1 MDVMAKKKS
10 QFEKE
15 IESVIRFLEKTDP
28 ENATRANALKM
39 LGSMQT
45 LAHLI
50 AHKVV
55 DKERAEKLKKRVRG
69 KKEKKEG

>member
-1 MDVMAKKKS
+1 VAKKKN
-10 QFEKE
+10 QFEKD
-15 IESVIRFLEKTDP
+15 IESVVGFLKQTDP
-28 ENATRANALKM
+28 KNATRANAIKM

-55 DKERAEKLKKRVRG
+55 DKERSEELKKAI
-69 KKEKKEG
+69 KKKTKT

>member
-1 MDVMAKKKS
+1 MNAMTKKKS
-10 QFEKE
+10 QFEKDV
-15 IESVIRFLEKTDP
+15 ESVIRFLEKTDP
-28 ENATRANALKM
+28 VNATRANALKM

-55 DKERAEKLKKRVRG
+55 DVERAEKLKRRIRSKKRQ
-69 KKEKKEG
+69 

>member
-1 MDVMAKKKS
+1 MDTMAKRKS
-10 QFEKE
+10 QFEKD
-15 IESVIRFLEKTDP
+15 IESIIRFLEKTDP

-55 DKERAEKLKKRVRG
+55 DIERAEKLKKRIKR
-69 KKEKKEG
+69 KKDK

>member
-1 MDVMAKKKS
+1 METMAKKKS
-10 QFEKE
+10 QFEKD
-15 IESVIRFLEKTDP
+15 IESVIRFLKQTDP
-28 ENATRANALKM
+28 ENATRAKAMEM

-55 DKERAEKLKKRVRG
+55 DEERGEKLRKEIKKR
-69 KKEKKEG
+69 KSKS

>member
-1 MDVMAKKKS
+1 MIKKKS
-10 QFEKE
+10 QFEKD
-15 IESVIRFLEKTDP
+15 IESVIGFLKQTDP
-28 ENATRANALKM
+28 KNATRIKAIEM

-55 DKERAEKLKKRVRG
+55 DKERKEELEKELKKAKR
-69 KKEKKEG
+69 KS